1 MFDANAFVQA
11 AVDPLST
18 QFEVVPEGEWQMMID
33 SDPKQLADTTDDNKA
48 PVGIKRHAGTS
59 EKTGKAYDFYDW
71 TLMCVVTDQ
80 RVRDKLKR
88 EGVKVRMRLS
98 LDLSDSGGLDTG
110 PNKNVALGRL
120 REALNQNKPG
130 WTPQALLGAGPFIG
144 KVSHTQVKDAIYADV
159 TRAARIS

>member
-33 SDPKQLADTTDDNKA
+33 SDPKQLADTTDDSKA

-120 REALNQNKPG
+120 REALNREQTG
-130 WTPQALLGAGPFIG
+130 L
-144 KVSHTQVKDAIYADV
+144 DATSSVRRWSLHRQGIAHPSQGCDIRQRY
-159 TRAARIS
+159 